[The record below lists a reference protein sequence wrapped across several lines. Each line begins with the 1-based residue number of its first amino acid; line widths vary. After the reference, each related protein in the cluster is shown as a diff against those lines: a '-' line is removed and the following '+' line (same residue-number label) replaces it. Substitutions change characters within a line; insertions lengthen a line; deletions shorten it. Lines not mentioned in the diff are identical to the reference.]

1 MLSVLTAGCLL
12 GAVALFGI
20 SLQGTFTS
28 AQWTPYIWAHANS
41 QLYGWVGFFI
51 IGFSLQQ
58 HAPRQSKLSQFRWMS
73 VTTLALMAVAIGM
86 RFVAEPM
93 SRVQPDLWVPIGVFC
108 CLLQAVAV
116 MLFVSTI
123 MTTRHKSGAG
133 LTWQSLFIFAS
144 LFWFLA
150 IALIEPF
157 VFFRTHGPGPQ
168 QFVAEW
174 FAVYREAQF
183 LGFVAQMIF
192 GVALTKLSSCFGIQP
207 ANRTLGL
214 IGFALWNVGLIVRFA
229 GWRVLF
235 ESGFQNGA
243 VYGLGALML
252 STAAA
257 AIVLSSNIFSAARE
271 PHRSQRFVRASFA
284 WLLVGGLMQV
294 AMPLHLSLAGVAFSH
309 AYVGALA
316 HVVTVGFISQMI
328 IGFSL
333 HVTARMNDI
342 DDAKLSPLWSVFW
355 LLNVGNAARV
365 GFEIATDYSSAAFLP
380 MGVTGFIELCAL
392 GIWAYSIVSM
402 MKSRQRAFA

>member
-1 MLSVLTAGCLL
+1 MVTNVYRPYFIAGMLSVLTAGCLL

-58 HAPRQSKLSQFRWMS
+58 HAPRQSKLTQFQWMS
-73 VTTLALMAVAIGM
+73 VTTLALMAVAIGI

-93 SRVQPDLWVPIGVFC
+93 SGVQADLWVPIGVFS

-157 VFFRTHGPGPQ
+157 VFLRTHGPGAQ

-243 VYGLGALML
+243 VYGMGALML
-252 STAAA
+252 LTGAAA
-257 AIVLSSNIFSAARE
+257 VVFSSIFFLQQESRTGRKIRARVVCLAIGGRPHAGSNAAALIARGSCLQPRLCWGVGTRCYGRVYLANDHRLFAARYGE
-271 PHRSQRFVRASFA
+271 DERHRR
-284 WLLVGGLMQV
+284 
-294 AMPLHLSLAGVAFSH
+294 
-309 AYVGALA
+309 
-316 HVVTVGFISQMI
+316 
-328 IGFSL
+328 
-333 HVTARMNDI
+333 
-342 DDAKLSPLWSVFW
+342 
-355 LLNVGNAARV
+355 
-365 GFEIATDYSSAAFLP
+365 
-380 MGVTGFIELCAL
+380 C
-392 GIWAYSIVSM
+392 
-402 MKSRQRAFA
+402 